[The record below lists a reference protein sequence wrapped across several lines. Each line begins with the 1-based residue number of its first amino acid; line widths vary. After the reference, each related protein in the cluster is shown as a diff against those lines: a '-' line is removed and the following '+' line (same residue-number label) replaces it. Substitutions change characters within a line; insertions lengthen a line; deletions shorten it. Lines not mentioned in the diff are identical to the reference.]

1 MIETAVAPHVFLRRD
16 EKEGSRSVEEEG
28 PKRVKEEGSRR
39 VKEEAPRRVEKG
51 SRRGRGGH
59 ERSRSV

>member
-28 PKRVKEEGSRR
+28 PKM
-39 VKEEAPRRVEKG
+39 VKEEAPRGVEKG